1 MVPLR
6 DIKGEEI
13 DRNSLFEYLHYTTII
28 VTWVMLGV
36 RKLHIQMES
45 IRKTTKQKRKQS
57 FKAKKKEK
65 KKRNLL
71 ERFQTSNWKIV
82 ETCLI
87 MIKKT

>member
-1 MVPLR
+1 
-6 DIKGEEI
+6 
-13 DRNSLFEYLHYTTII
+13 
-28 VTWVMLGV
+28 MLGV

-71 ERFQTSNWKIV
+71 ERFQTSN
-82 ETCLI
+82 
-87 MIKKT
+87 